1 MVLSRHF
8 LNSTV
13 LFSSIT
19 PDFKKYLWDELTSCE
34 KYVGI
39 DYNTLMKMPT
49 YIRKFHIAKHN
60 DVIKE
65 EREKMNKSKKNNKR

>member
-1 MVLSRHF
+1 
-8 LNSTV
+8 
-13 LFSSIT
+13 
-19 PDFKKYLWDELTSCE
+19 
-34 KYVGI
+34 
-39 DYNTLMKMPT
+39 MKMPT